1 MDTIKDNAPAPHPS
15 TEDDRPHAC
24 NDGKVYIGHLVED
37 PETGEELE
45 AFEAIPCRRC
55 SAGENA

>member
-1 MDTIKDNAPAPHPS
+1 MNHSTAPEPHPS
-15 TEDDRPHAC
+15 TDDRDEHPHAC
-24 NDGKVYIGHLVED
+24 NDGFVYVGHMIED